1 MLGKL
6 KPAAGLRAAFATLF
20 SVVGPE
26 RPRIVASLA
35 LAVFASLMYVGL
47 PLLIRPITHDFIEG
61 DSAQALDALY
71 RAALGI
77 VVLLVVQNSL
87 LGSLTWLQATTG
99 ERIARRLRAQVYR
112 ALLGA
117 KQEAVAGVRRG
128 EIASR
133 IGNDVSIV
141 QGLATTQL
149 TGLVRSLVLFAVGVG
164 LMLYLQRLVTVQAL
178 LGAGFVGLCA
188 GLAIGPVKRLSVQ
201 LQQLRAEMSAEA
213 VEAFTNRVVIVLF
226 GGRETA
232 MRRFTSLLDQ
242 AYTVVCRRA
251 TVNGFVMA
259 CINVVGTVVFGL
271 ILFSEAVRVADGVLT
286 FADFISYFT
295 AVMLM
300 ASGAGQASGSVNGMV
315 QGFAGLR
322 RVLSLAALPL
332 EDPAFSAPAACGA
345 GEPFASRTIAF
356 ENVTFTHAGAR
367 APALD
372 GVSLTIP
379 ARTLFG
385 IAGPSGS
392 GKSTLASLLLRLET
406 PQRGR
411 ILVDGADIR
420 SISLARHRDA
430 LAFVPQ
436 DPYVF
441 AATIEENI
449 VFGRPGVSREAM
461 ERAAAQAGVASFVK
475 RLRLGYDTQIAEGGN
490 SLSRGEC
497 QRIAIARALICDPE
511 ILVLDE
517 PTASLDGENERAFL
531 TALDSFRRDRTV
543 ILITH
548 RLDLLAAADAVAV
561 LLDGVLVEHGTFL
574 ELLARRGTFA
584 QLYGS
589 HHHASTEA
597 IAV

>member
-20 SVVGPE
+20 AVVGPE
-26 RPRIVASLA
+26 RPRIAGSIA
-35 LAVFASLMYVGL
+35 LAVAGSLLYLGL

-77 VVLLVVQNSL
+77 LVLLVLQNAL
-87 LGSLTWLQATTG
+87 LGSLTWLQTTTG

-141 QGLATTQL
+141 QALATTQL
-149 TGLVRSLVLFAVGVG
+149 TGLIRSLVLFAAGVG
-164 LMLYLQRLVTVQAL
+164 LMLYLQRLVTLQAL
-178 LGAGFVGLCA
+178 FGAAFVGLCA
-188 GLAIGPVKRLSVQ
+188 GLAIGPVKRLSVR
-201 LQQLRAEMSAEA
+201 LQQLRAEMSSEA

-232 MRRFTSLLDQ
+232 MRRFTRLLDE
-242 AYTVVCRRA
+242 AYGVVCRRA

-271 ILFSEAVRVADGVLT
+271 IIFSEALRVATGVLP
-286 FADFISYFT
+286 FADFISYLT

-322 RVLSLAALPL
+322 RVLALAALPL
-332 EDPAFSAPAACGA
+332 EDASAAATGPS
-345 GEPFASRTIAF
+345 GVPFAARAITL
-356 ENVTFTHAGAR
+356 EDVTFAHAGAK

-379 ARTLFG
+379 AQTLFG
-385 IAGPSGS
+385 ITGPSGS
-392 GKSTLASLLLRLET
+392 GKSTLASLLLRLEA

-411 ILVDGADIR
+411 ILVDGTDVR
-420 SISLARHRDA
+420 SIPLGRYREA
-430 LAFVPQ
+430 LSFVPQ

-449 VFGRPGVSREAM
+449 VFGRAGVSREAM

-475 RLRLGYDTQIAEGGN
+475 RLRLSYDTPVAEGGN

-497 QRIAIARALICDPE
+497 QRIAIARALIGDPE
-511 ILVLDE
+511 VLVLDE

-531 TALDSFRRDRTV
+531 AALERFRHGRTV

-561 LLDGVLVEHGTFL
+561 LLDGALVEHGTFS

-589 HHHASTEA
+589 HHNAPPEA
-597 IAV
+597 LAV